1 MRELRET
8 GWLRWHMLAAPFGV
22 LATALLLA
30 YLVAPEA
37 WLSRESLRL
46 AGTMADLGAALYAAI
61 ALLVELG
68 VKAMFW
74 ALQQHRDWRKR
85 VKEEGLQE
93 GLKEGLKE
101 GEKRG
106 ERRGERRTQARYRR
120 HLARVARERGIPL
133 EELLP
138 EEPAASE

>member
-30 YLVAPEA
+30 YLVNPEA

-46 AGTMADLGAALYAAI
+46 AGTMADLGAALYAAL

-85 VKEEGLQE
+85 MREEGR
-93 GLKEGLKE
+93 KE

-106 ERRGERRTQARYRR
+106 ELRGELRAQARYRR